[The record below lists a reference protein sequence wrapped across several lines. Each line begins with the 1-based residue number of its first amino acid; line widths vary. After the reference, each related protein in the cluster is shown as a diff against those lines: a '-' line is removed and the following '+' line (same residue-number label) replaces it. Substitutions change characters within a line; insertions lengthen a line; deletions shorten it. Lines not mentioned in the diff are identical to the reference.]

1 MKVNHPYVASV
12 KRVKTGYWLPG
23 TDFTLQAV
31 KALKGILQTGD
42 VLAVSEKAL
51 AVASG
56 LIFDE
61 SKVEPG
67 FAARVLAGFWMR
79 KVWGWLLGPLCR
91 LKPETWRRLRAYPPV
106 EGARHKQLALQKFGL
121 LQALRFGS
129 EGGMDASNL
138 PFTYVSFPLPNPE
151 AEARQLHQALKK
163 RLGVDVTIL
172 IVDSDKTYSLGGLH
186 LSPGLKAVEGVK
198 TGGGFLYYLLGRLF
212 KLNPR
217 ATAKAVY
224 PPGRLTAE
232 QALELAELA
241 HQAMSRGKPKTVWDM
256 AERFHVDLTQVTW
269 EMLGSF
275 PHHPFAVLRL
285 RKAIF
290 K

>member
-79 KVWGWLLGPLCR
+79 KVW
-91 LKPETWRRLRAYPPV
+91 
-106 EGARHKQLALQKFGL
+106 
-121 LQALRFGS
+121 
-129 EGGMDASNL
+129 
-138 PFTYVSFPLPNPE
+138 
-151 AEARQLHQALKK
+151 
-163 RLGVDVTIL
+163 
-172 IVDSDKTYSLGGLH
+172 
-186 LSPGLKAVEGVK
+186 
-198 TGGGFLYYLLGRLF
+198 
-212 KLNPR
+212 
-217 ATAKAVY
+217 
-224 PPGRLTAE
+224 
-232 QALELAELA
+232 
-241 HQAMSRGKPKTVWDM
+241 
-256 AERFHVDLTQVTW
+256 
-269 EMLGSF
+269 
-275 PHHPFAVLRL
+275 
-285 RKAIF
+285 
-290 K
+290 